1 MEMTIVTGATGAM
14 GAAAV
19 EALAAEGRAVLMAC
33 RNRAKAEA
41 VRSGILA
48 RIPDARLEIRE
59 LDLASLAS
67 VRAFA
72 EGIEPGTMTALFN
85 NAGVISRGY
94 GLTEDGLENSFAVNY
109 FGPWLLTRM
118 LAEKMPDGSRIVNM
132 VSLTCRFVRI
142 TPDSLRPAP
151 KDFSQLGTYARSKRA
166 LLSFSQELSRR
177 HPGLRVNVAD
187 PGIVASDMID
197 LGHWYDP
204 LADALFKPFCKSPA
218 AGVRPALSALSSDTT
233 GHYFVGRTHRPIPRR
248 YHTPTLDQALWDA
261 TEREMGYSIGT
272 QMPDS

>member
-1 MEMTIVTGATGAM
+1 MNSWTIVTGATGAM

-19 EALAAEGRAVLMAC
+19 ETLAAEGRAVLMAC

-48 RIPDARLEIRE
+48 RIPDARLEIGE
-59 LDLASLAS
+59 LDLSSLTS

-72 EGIEPGTMTALFN
+72 AGIEPGSVTALFN
-85 NAGVISRGY
+85 NAGAISRGY
-94 GLTEDGLENSFAVNY
+94 HHTGDGLENSFAVNY
-109 FGPWLLTRM
+109 FGPWLLTCL
-118 LAEKMPDGSRIVNM
+118 LAEKMPEGSRIVNM

-142 TPDSLRPAP
+142 TPDSLRPER

-166 LLSFSQELSRR
+166 LLSFSQELARR
-177 HPGLRVNVAD
+177 HPGLRINVAD

-204 LADALFKPFCKSPA
+204 LADALFKPFCKSPES
-218 AGVRPALSALSSDTT
+218 GVRPALSALSVDTT
-233 GHYFVGRTHRPIPRR
+233 GHYFVGRTHHPIPRH
-248 YHTPTLDQALWDA
+248 YHTPALDLALWQA
-261 TEREMGYSIGT
+261 TERIVAG
-272 QMPDS
+272 

>member
-1 MEMTIVTGATGAM
+1 MEMTVVTGATGAM

-41 VRSGILA
+41 VRSAILA
-48 RIPDARLEIRE
+48 RIPDARLEIQE

-72 EGIEPGTMTALFN
+72 EGIGPGSVTALFN
-85 NAGVISRGY
+85 NAGAISRGY

-109 FGPWLLTRM
+109 FGPWLLTR
-118 LAEKMPDGSRIVNM
+118 LLTEKMPDGSRIVNM

-142 TPDSLRPAP
+142 TPDSLRPSP

-166 LLSFSQELSRR
+166 LLSFSQELARR
-177 HPGLRVNVAD
+177 HPGLLVNVAD
-187 PGIVASDMID
+187 PGVVASGMID

-204 LADALFKPFCKSPA
+204 LADALFKPLCKRPET
-218 AGVRPALSALSSDTT
+218 GVHPALSALSSAET
-233 GHYFVGRTHRPIPRR
+233 GHYFVGRSHHPIPRR
-248 YHTPTLDQALWDA
+248 YHTPDLDQALWES
-261 TEREMGYSIGT
+261 TEKIVL
-272 QMPDS
+272 

>member
-1 MEMTIVTGATGAM
+1 MSGWTIVTGATGAM

-41 VRSGILA
+41 VRSDILTRNPGA
-48 RIPDARLEIRE
+48 KLEIRE
-59 LDLASLAS
+59 LDLSSLAS
-67 VRAFA
+67 VRQFA
-72 EGIEPGTMTALFN
+72 AGIEPGSVTTLFN
-85 NAGVISRGY
+85 NAGTISRGY
-94 GLTEDGLENSFAVNY
+94 QFTGDGLENSFAVNY
-109 FGPWLLTRM
+109 FGPWLLTR
-118 LAEKMPDGSRIVNM
+118 LLVDKMPEDGCIVNM

-142 TPDSLRPAP
+142 TPDSLLPER

-177 HPGLRVNVAD
+177 HPGLRINVSD
-187 PGIVASDMID
+187 PGIVASNMID

-218 AGVRPALSALSSDTT
+218 SGVRPALSALSSDLT
-233 GHYFVGRTHRPIPRR
+233 GHYFVGRSHHPIPNY
-248 YHTPTLDQALWDA
+248 YHTPSLDLALWQA
-261 TEREMGYSIGT
+261 TEKIVAG
-272 QMPDS
+272 

>member
-1 MEMTIVTGATGAM
+1 MTIVTGATGAM

-48 RIPDARLEIRE
+48 RLPDARLEIRE
-59 LDLASLAS
+59 LDLSSLAS
-67 VRAFA
+67 VRKFA
-72 EGIEPGTMTALFN
+72 EGIEPGSVTALFN
-85 NAGVISRGY
+85 NAGAISRGY
-94 GLTEDGLENSFAVNY
+94 SLTGDGLENTFAVNY
-109 FGPWLLTRM
+109 FGPWLLTLL
-118 LAEKMPDGSRIVNM
+118 LAGKMPAGSRIVNM

-142 TPDSLRPAP
+142 DTDSLRPEQ

-177 HPGLRVNVAD
+177 HPDLLVNVAD
-187 PGIVASDMID
+187 PGIVASNMID

-204 LADALFKPFCKSPA
+204 LADALFKPFCKRPE
-218 AGVRPALSALSSDTT
+218 AGVRPALSALSADVS
-233 GHYFVGRTHRPIPRR
+233 GHYFVGRSHHPIPHR
-248 YHTPTLDQALWDA
+248 YHTPHLDLALWEA
-261 TEREMGYSIGT
+261 TGKIVTG
-272 QMPDS
+272 

>member
-1 MEMTIVTGATGAM
+1 MSGWTIVTGATGAM

-41 VRSGILA
+41 VRSDILA

-59 LDLASLAS
+59 LDLSSLAS
-67 VRAFA
+67 VRQFA
-72 EGIEPGTMTALFN
+72 DGIEPGSVTALFN
-85 NAGVISRGY
+85 NAGTISRGY
-94 GLTEDGLENSFAVNY
+94 GLTGDGLENTFAVNY
-109 FGPWLLTRM
+109 FGPWLLTSL
-118 LAEKMPDGSRIVNM
+118 LAGEMPPGSRIVNM
-132 VSLTCRFVRI
+132 VSLTCRFARI
-142 TPDSLRPAP
+142 DMDSLRPSP

-177 HPGLRVNVAD
+177 HPGLLVNVAD
-187 PGIVASDMID
+187 PGVVASPMID

-218 AGVRPALSALSSDTT
+218 SGVRPALSALSADVS
-233 GHYFVGRTHRPIPRR
+233 GHYFVGRSHHPIPRR
-248 YHTPTLDQALWDA
+248 YNTPSLDLALWQA
-261 TEREMGYSIGT
+261 TDKIVEG
-272 QMPDS
+272 